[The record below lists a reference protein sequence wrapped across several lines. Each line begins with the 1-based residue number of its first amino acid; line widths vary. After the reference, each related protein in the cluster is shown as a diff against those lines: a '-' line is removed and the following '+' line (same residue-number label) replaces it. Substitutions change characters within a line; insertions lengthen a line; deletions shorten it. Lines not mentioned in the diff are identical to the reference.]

1 MYLNVKRIYP
11 NGLAYQINYVRR
23 MEEDHQFYY
32 VWLLDDLKPQIY
44 NKKSFRMVK
53 E

>member
-1 MYLNVKRIYP
+1 MYLKVKRIYP
-11 NGLAYQINYVRR
+11 NGLTYNINYVRR

-44 NKKSFRMVK
+44 SKKSFQMVK